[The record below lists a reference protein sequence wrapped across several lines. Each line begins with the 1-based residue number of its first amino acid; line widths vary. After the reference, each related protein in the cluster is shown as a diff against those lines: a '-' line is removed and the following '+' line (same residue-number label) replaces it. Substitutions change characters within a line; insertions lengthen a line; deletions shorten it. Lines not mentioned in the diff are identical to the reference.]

1 MAAGQEEGVMMDD
14 FCLLVKGPSES
25 WVVWAWSE
33 IDDEDGFLRQEQARM
48 IEAGYEARIFAA
60 WK

>member
-1 MAAGQEEGVMMDD
+1 MMDD